1 MIEKRNNIIIILF
14 LLITSLFVYFWEVN
28 IALSEQTNIS
38 IQNTN
43 ASKYPLISMI
53 VTLSGDE
60 KTNQQILSAE
70 NFNLRENNKK
80 ISNVDVE
87 PIFQEPEPLSIFLIL
102 DTSQSM
108 EGIPLKDAKKAA
120 KTFLKLMKPK
130 DQIGIISFGSDT
142 TIVSKLNSD
151 KELKYEAINELN
163 ANGETALYDAILLG
177 IDNFSKTTYKNKCLI
192 VISDGKDTYS
202 SNSLKN
208 VLNITQKKDVRIYGV
223 GLESPEYD
231 PSSLQ
236 QICEISEGKIL
247 LAPNS
252 GELETLF
259 ANLAKELHNQYK
271 ITYKSKKT
279 SAKDLKVELEIKAN
293 GKRDLTSATISNP
306 DPIRAFTTDIGK
318 IADSKNP
325 LRDSMGSTLILV
337 FSIALGFFSIF
348 LLSICIL
355 SSTAHKRKSAKSH
368 IDFYDSVW
376 KKTQDVKQT
385 FNKDKNE
392 IIKDKVLNVVDYVAS
407 SRGFTDLIKLKLE
420 QAGLPLRP
428 LEFIFFHFLFTF
440 ILGLIGY
447 VFLKL
452 LGTILMTCFGA
463 VTPILILY
471 ILIIK
476 RRSNFHNQIPDTL
489 NLITGSLRTGYSLLQ
504 AINVA
509 LDETLPP
516 MSEEFQ
522 RVLAE
527 SRLGLPLD
535 ESLKMMAERMQET
548 NFSWIVI
555 AINIQREVGGN
566 LAEVLE
572 ILADTIRERDRVSRQ
587 IKVLTA
593 EGRLSAIIL
602 VILPFFLAT
611 ILTYL
616 NPAYMSTLITTKSG
630 LLLVSLSSVLMII
643 GSFWLKKIV
652 TIEV

>member
-279 SAKDLKVELEIKAN
+279 SAKDLKVELEIKTN

>member
-38 IQNTN
+38 IQNTD
-43 ASKYPLISMI
+43 ASKYPLISMV

-142 TIVSKLNSD
+142 TIVSKLNSN
-151 KELKYEAINELN
+151 KELKYEAINELT

-208 VLNITQKKDVRIYGV
+208 VLNITQKKDIRIYGV

-247 LAPNS
+247 LTPNS

-279 SAKDLKVELEIKAN
+279 SAKDLKVELEIRAN
-293 GKRDLTSATISNP
+293 GKRDLASATISNP

-325 LRDSMGSTLILV
+325 LRDSMGSTLLLV

-348 LLSICIL
+348 LLSICML
-355 SSTAHKRKSAKSH
+355 SSSAHKRKSAKSH

-376 KKTQDVKQT
+376 KKTQDVKQN

-407 SRGFTDLIKLKLE
+407 SRGFTDMIKLKLE

-447 VFLKL
+447 AFLKL

-504 AINVA
+504 AISVA

-516 MSEEFQ
+516 MSEELQ